1 MIKAYQGPNS
11 PMGNAVELGSH
22 IGDMAAVDTFAT
34 ACGLDSEEVAEWVQ
48 NGTLPSIVFAGK
60 RMVNVQR
67 LRADLLQ
74 EKPEFN
80 EGDYSDD

>member
-1 MIKAYQGPNS
+1 MTDETNRPDDTDSKVVG
-11 PMGNAVELGSH
+11 LGSNL
-22 IGDMAAVDTFAT
+22 GDLAAIDAFASS
-34 ACGLDSEEVAEWVQ
+34 CGLPADDVARWVQ
-48 NGTLPSIVFAGK
+48 NGTLPSIVFAGQ